1 MKHYLGAMAWT
12 AELHGAAMRK
22 HWPSPLL
29 AHLVAVSSLVWEDG
43 GDEEQAIGALLHDAL
58 VYGNCALD
66 EVDRRYG
73 GRVAQIARWAT
84 DTRQAFD
91 SGPRPPWLERRQS
104 HIASIAD
111 LPEDVLLVMAADKA
125 QECHEWSL
133 QLTLRPQSSQALP
146 GGIEPMAWYYDG
158 LHTALGARLP
168 GSRSLLILQQAV
180 QSLLDNLLQQRPDAA
195 PTIGGSGQRDI
206 WLRSYPQRHRAE
218 LFS

>member
-1 MKHYLGAMAWT
+1 MDKYLSAMAWA
-12 AELHGAAMRK
+12 AELHGQTLRK

-73 GRVAQIARWAT
+73 GRVAQIARFAT

-91 SGPRPPWLERRQS
+91 SGPRPPWLKRRQT
-104 HIASIAD
+104 HIASIAA

-125 QECHEWSL
+125 QECQEWSL
-133 QLTLRPQSSQALP
+133 QLSLRPQSRQALP

-158 LHTALGARLP
+158 LHTALSARLP
-168 GSRSLLILQQAV
+168 GRRSLLILQQAV
-180 QSLLDNLLQQRPDAA
+180 QGLLNQLPPSDPANS
-195 PTIGGSGQRDI
+195 GSDLI
-206 WLRSYPQRHRAE
+206 STWLRAYPQRHRPE
-218 LFS
+218 LFN